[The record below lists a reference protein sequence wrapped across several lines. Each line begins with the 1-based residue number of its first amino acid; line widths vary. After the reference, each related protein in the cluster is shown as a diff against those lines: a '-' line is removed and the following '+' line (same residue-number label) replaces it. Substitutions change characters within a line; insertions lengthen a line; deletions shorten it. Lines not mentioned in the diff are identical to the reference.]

1 MPGTRPFSELLDM
14 ITADPIRRERIA
26 AIKREMEDVLAQ
38 EEQRTQAA
46 EADNHPVIPNGEPRR
61 VGLQGRES

>member
-1 MPGTRPFSELLDM
+1 LDM

-38 EEQRTQAA
+38 EEQRTQTP
-46 EADNHPVIPNGEPRR
+46 EADNPVTSNGKSHRAT
-61 VGLQGRES
+61 LQGAES